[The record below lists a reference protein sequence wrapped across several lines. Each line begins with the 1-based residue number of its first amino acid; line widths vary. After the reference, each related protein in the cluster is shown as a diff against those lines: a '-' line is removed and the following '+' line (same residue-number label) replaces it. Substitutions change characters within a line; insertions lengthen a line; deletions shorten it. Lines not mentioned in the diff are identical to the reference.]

1 MKVQNEMS
9 TRISVDAVSAVGS
22 LSAFRNAIRGASDAW
37 RAQEVALK
45 NSGNYTEAAT
55 ARYRGLNKVIDLQK
69 AKIQEL
75 RSRQEGLDVSNK
87 KQADQFLKLE
97 KQIQQANK
105 QLSSYESQASR
116 AQNAVRYQTSGLA
129 GLQHAYRQSQ
139 EASMAY
145 VNRLN
150 AEHRSASASVEK
162 YRQLGSS
169 LNNLQSQYRKQEF
182 LLKQVA
188 NDSGKTSEAYIKQ
201 REQLNKTATSIA
213 KTKDQMKSMQS
224 TINRLQPTGIT
235 RVDSAIV
242 KMRDKASQ
250 ASSRMSAVFDNIKN
264 HMLGLAA
271 TATTVG
277 AALVSSIN
285 KAASLQKTMVE
296 NQNLMSTAGE
306 KSASVQREVNQM
318 YADGEKYSVQYG
330 YSQKT
335 IAQGYQELIKRGYD
349 GKQAVGAMKSILEA
363 ARASGDDFDDAMK
376 VTTSTLEAFGMRSE
390 TTAGMMRNTAK
401 AADILAKGADVTSTS
416 FKSIGE
422 AMTYAGSS
430 AKASG
435 VSLKETTA
443 ILGVLSNNGLEAT
456 QAGTGLQ
463 RILTR
468 LAAPTD
474 TAKTSLKKYNMSI
487 DDFKT
492 KSGKLKNVNEIFKL
506 INKNVP
512 KADRLEFFN
521 KVFGQTAQNA
531 ASVLSRTASLSDKNS
546 QSLAHVENQLKTAYS
561 EDYVGKLARKNMNS
575 AKNSQERFK
584 YASQAIQIEIGRNML
599 PALSKASQGMANAFG
614 RKDTQRGLQVI
625 AKGLGTLATGLANV
639 ITFIG
644 KHTTTVKVF
653 GTAMLTAF
661 AGVKLLNGIGKFRAM
676 IPMLAT
682 GIRTIGTAVKIAT
695 LGFNPWVIAIEA
707 VVAGFALLYK
717 HSTKFRHFV
726 NGLASDAKKGMKAV
740 GRWFSNTFKDIDK
753 AHQQSVKQQQRQNKI
768 NQRDWNRYWRN
779 VSRGWTKYWRQQNRQ
794 QQQNQRLQEHQE
806 QVSQRRRSRAIANF
820 NRTVARNA
828 QNTWRSM
835 EQAAQNGS
843 KGVGRWYSNMSRTTG
858 RAVQNMARNHPRTF
872 GDMYKVIQ
880 DRTRTWHDLVTGRWS
895 RLKDDTGRLAKDQ
908 SRANK
913 DIFEDMYSAIN
924 KKTGGWLGKVVDSWK
939 DHMSQ
944 IGDAISAGRQK
955 AGRAMADLAN
965 GVLKPFKTLI
975 DDIQGGINW
984 VLDKIG
990 ASKLGGSWSAAI
1002 PTFATGTAGNPDGLK
1017 KATIGMVNDGPGSHW
1032 RELYSYKGQIG
1043 AFPNKR
1049 NFITFLPKGMSI
1061 LNGEDSHKF
1070 MSAIGLPRFANG
1082 VGSFFDS
1089 LEKGAA
1095 DAGDFI
1101 DKVIEHPVQALEDI
1115 FKKFIKVST
1124 PIKFATNLIT
1134 SVPAYVAKQAGNWIK
1149 KQFEELA
1156 DPGGSGVERWRP
1168 YVIKALAMLHLSSS
1182 LVGKVLRQ
1190 IQTES
1195 GGNPK
1200 AMGGT
1205 DGLADGHAM
1214 GLMQVKPGTFAAN
1227 KLPGHG
1233 NIWNGFDNLLAG
1245 LNYARK
1251 RYGDSLSFLGQGHGY
1266 ANGGLVNVESL
1277 AHVAE
1282 GNRPEMIIPLTAS
1295 KRGRAY
1301 QLLSEV
1307 MAQFKHED
1315 GPAQPTRDD
1324 QSISRKE
1331 FRSLESKLDQLISG
1345 VQQLVQVGQQQINAT
1360 INSGN
1365 KFGMKA
1371 NRSAAYTV
1379 MARDQRL
1386 NDFMSYRR

>member
-1 MKVQNEMS
+1 MSASDIQATMS
-9 TRISVDAVSAVGS
+9 TKIKVD
-22 LSAFRNAIRGASDAW
+22 
-37 RAQEVALK
+37 QQ
-45 NSGNYTEAAT
+45 EAA
-55 ARYRGLNKVIDLQK
+55 NQ
-69 AKIQEL
+69 
-75 RSRQEGLDVSNK
+75 
-87 KQADQFLKLE
+87 
-97 KQIQQANK
+97 
-105 QLSSYESQASR
+105 
-116 AQNAVRYQTSGLA
+116 
-129 GLQHAYRQSQ
+129 
-139 EASMAY
+139 
-145 VNRLN
+145 
-150 AEHRSASASVEK
+150 
-162 YRQLGSS
+162 
-169 LNNLQSQYRKQEF
+169 
-182 LLKQVA
+182 
-188 NDSGKTSEAYIKQ
+188 
-201 REQLNKTATSIA
+201 
-213 KTKDQMKSMQS
+213 
-224 TINRLQPTGIT
+224 
-235 RVDSAIV
+235 
-242 KMRDKASQ
+242 
-250 ASSRMSAVFDNIKN
+250 
-264 HMLGLAA
+264 
-271 TATTVG
+271 
-277 AALVSSIN
+277 
-285 KAASLQKTMVE
+285 VE
-296 NQNLMSTAGE
+296 NLTNKFKDLTAQWKAE
-306 KSASVQREVNQM
+306 
-318 YADGEKYSVQYG
+318 
-330 YSQKT
+330 
-335 IAQGYQELIKRGYD
+335 
-349 GKQAVGAMKSILEA
+349 QA
-363 ARASGDDFDDAMK
+363 
-376 VTTSTLEAFGMRSE
+376 T
-390 TTAGMMRNTAK
+390 
-401 AADILAKGADVTSTS
+401 
-416 FKSIGE
+416 
-422 AMTYAGSS
+422 

-435 VSLKETTA
+435 DSVGAAKARYEGLSKALEVQRQKVEQLNRQREDQQRLIRLSATVTKDQTDELAQLDKELTSATNKLTSLSNQQTRAKRSFEYAGSGLKELRNEYYTNNRAIDSHVEKLKAEGNTA
-443 ILGVLSNNGLEAT
+443 EAQKVKLAGLKQSLANLAKQQSATKKLADEAAKSEGKNSNLYRRRITDYNKVSAAMMRTKKQASELSHSLNPPRTSGWDLFKRKILDVDGAEK
-456 QAGTGLQ
+456 QAAQHAQ
-463 RILTR
+463 RIKGIFSGAFLGNLT
-468 LAAPTD
+468 
-474 TAKTSLKKYNMSI
+474 
-487 DDFKT
+487 
-492 KSGKLKNVNEIFKL
+492 
-506 INKNVP
+506 
-512 KADRLEFFN
+512 
-521 KVFGQTAQNA
+521 
-531 ASVLSRTASLSDKNS
+531 ASVLPSLQNELQQITTTGMKAAQAGMAMQARWKNIGVSATGIKQLSNQVAQLKANTNLTAQSINALQSRFYGMTHSVKQTQILTKGVASLSDQLKLSDKQANAFAGGLSRIESSGKVTSSSLGRLEKQAPGLTAAMAKASGLS
-546 QSLAHVENQLKTAYS
+546 QQKFKELVASGKMTTDQFNGYLKTA
-561 EDYVGKLARKNMNS
+561 AKNYNKNS
-575 AKNSQERFK
+575 AAFGKSAAGAQHKLRAEWTTTQTALAKPLVKVEATGLSQ
-584 YASQAIQIEIGRNML
+584 
-599 PALSKASQGMANAFG
+599 LSKALEN
-614 RKDTQRGLQVI
+614 KDTQRGLVVLASGF
-625 AKGLGTLATGLANV
+625 AKLAVNAAKALAILARHQKVVVGVGAAFLGLVGTLKVLRSVATVITTFKTLSGAIKTVTNSQKALNLVMKANV
-639 ITFIG
+639 FILVVSAIAALVVALVQLY
-644 KHTTTVKVF
+644 KHNKKF
-653 GTAMLTAF
+653 RAF
-661 AGVKLLNGIGKFRAM
+661 VNGIGRDLKKFGKFFVNVGK
-676 IPMLAT
+676 
-682 GIRTIGTAVKIAT
+682 GILKSVG
-695 LGFNPWVIAIEA
+695 N
-707 VVAGFALLYK
+707 LYK
-717 HSTKFRHFV
+717 K
-726 NGLASDAKKGMKAV
+726 L
-740 GRWFSNTFKDIDK
+740 
-753 AHQQSVKQQQRQNKI
+753 
-768 NQRDWNRYWRN
+768 
-779 VSRGWTKYWRQQNRQ
+779 SRGWNNYWKEQGRKQRAQQKREARYQ
-794 QQQNQRLQEHQE
+794 A
-806 QVSQRRRSRAIANF
+806 QRRKQDQQAWNAMK
-820 NRTVARNA
+820 RNA
-828 QNTWRSM
+828 ANGWKSM
-835 EQAAQNGS
+835 EQSASNGA
-843 KGVGRWYSNMSRTTG
+843 KRVGSWYSNMSRTTG

-872 GDMYKVIQ
+872 SDMYKVIQ
-880 DRTRTWHDLVTGRWS
+880 DRTRIWHDLVTGHWS

-924 KKTGGWLGKVVDSWK
+924 KKTGGWLGRVVDSWK

-1002 PTFATGTAGNPDGLK
+1002 PTFATGTAGNRDGLK
-1017 KATIGMVNDGPGSHW
+1017 KATIGMVNDGAGPHW
-1032 RELYSYKGQIG
+1032 RELYSYKGQVG

-1089 LEKGAA
+1089 LEKGVA

-1101 DKVIEHPVQALEDI
+1101 DKVIEHPVQALEDV

-1386 NDFMSYRR
+1386 NDYMSYRR

>member
-1 MKVQNEMS
+1 MSASDIQATMS
-9 TRISVDAVSAVGS
+9 TKIKVD
-22 LSAFRNAIRGASDAW
+22 
-37 RAQEVALK
+37 QQ
-45 NSGNYTEAAT
+45 EAA
-55 ARYRGLNKVIDLQK
+55 NQ
-69 AKIQEL
+69 
-75 RSRQEGLDVSNK
+75 
-87 KQADQFLKLE
+87 
-97 KQIQQANK
+97 
-105 QLSSYESQASR
+105 
-116 AQNAVRYQTSGLA
+116 
-129 GLQHAYRQSQ
+129 
-139 EASMAY
+139 
-145 VNRLN
+145 
-150 AEHRSASASVEK
+150 
-162 YRQLGSS
+162 
-169 LNNLQSQYRKQEF
+169 
-182 LLKQVA
+182 
-188 NDSGKTSEAYIKQ
+188 
-201 REQLNKTATSIA
+201 
-213 KTKDQMKSMQS
+213 
-224 TINRLQPTGIT
+224 
-235 RVDSAIV
+235 
-242 KMRDKASQ
+242 
-250 ASSRMSAVFDNIKN
+250 
-264 HMLGLAA
+264 
-271 TATTVG
+271 
-277 AALVSSIN
+277 
-285 KAASLQKTMVE
+285 VE
-296 NQNLMSTAGE
+296 NLTNKFKDLTAQWKAE
-306 KSASVQREVNQM
+306 
-318 YADGEKYSVQYG
+318 
-330 YSQKT
+330 
-335 IAQGYQELIKRGYD
+335 
-349 GKQAVGAMKSILEA
+349 QA
-363 ARASGDDFDDAMK
+363 
-376 VTTSTLEAFGMRSE
+376 T
-390 TTAGMMRNTAK
+390 
-401 AADILAKGADVTSTS
+401 
-416 FKSIGE
+416 
-422 AMTYAGSS
+422 

-435 VSLKETTA
+435 DSVGAAKARYEGLSKALEVQRQKVEQLNRQREDQRRLIQSSATVTKDQTDELSRLDRALTSATNKMTSLTNQQTRAKRSFEYASSGLKELRNEYYTNNRAIDSHVEKLKAEGNTA
-443 ILGVLSNNGLEAT
+443 EAQKVKLAGLKSSLVNLAKQQEAT
-456 QAGTGLQ
+456 KKLADEAAKSEGRNSNLYRRRITDYNKVSAAMMRTKKQASELSHSLNPPRTSGWDLFKRKILDVDGAEKQAAQHAQ
-463 RILTR
+463 RIKGIFSGAFLGNLT
-468 LAAPTD
+468 
-474 TAKTSLKKYNMSI
+474 
-487 DDFKT
+487 
-492 KSGKLKNVNEIFKL
+492 
-506 INKNVP
+506 
-512 KADRLEFFN
+512 
-521 KVFGQTAQNA
+521 
-531 ASVLSRTASLSDKNS
+531 ASVLPSLQNELQQITTTGMKAAQAGMAMQARWKNIGVSATGIKQLSNQVAQLKANTNLTAQSINALQSRFYGMTHSVKQTQILTKGVASLSDQLKLSDKQANAFAGGLSRIESSGKVTSSSLGRLEKQAPGLTAAMAKASGLS
-546 QSLAHVENQLKTAYS
+546 QQKFKELVASGKMTTDQFNGYLKTA
-561 EDYVGKLARKNMNS
+561 AKNYNKNS
-575 AKNSQERFK
+575 AAFSKSAAGAQHKLRAEWTTTQAALAKPLVKVEATGLSQ
-584 YASQAIQIEIGRNML
+584 
-599 PALSKASQGMANAFG
+599 LSKALEN
-614 RKDTQRGLQVI
+614 KDTQRGLVVLASGF
-625 AKGLGTLATGLANV
+625 AKLAVNATKALAILARHQKVVVGVGAAFLGLVGTLKVLRSVATVITTFKTLSGAIKTVTNSQKALNLVMKANV
-639 ITFIG
+639 FILVVSAIAALVVALVQLY
-644 KHTTTVKVF
+644 KHNKKF
-653 GTAMLTAF
+653 RAF
-661 AGVKLLNGIGKFRAM
+661 VNGIGRDLKKF
-676 IPMLAT
+676 
-682 GIRTIGTAVKIAT
+682 G
-695 LGFNPWVIAIEA
+695 
-707 VVAGFALLYK
+707 
-717 HSTKFRHFV
+717 KFFV
-726 NGLASDAKKGMKAV
+726 NVGKGILKSV
-740 GRWFSNTFKDIDK
+740 GNLHK
-753 AHQQSVKQQQRQNKI
+753 NL
-768 NQRDWNRYWRN
+768 
-779 VSRGWTKYWRQQNRQ
+779 SRGWNNYWKEQGRKQRAQQKREARYQ
-794 QQQNQRLQEHQE
+794 A
-806 QVSQRRRSRAIANF
+806 QRRKQDQQAWNAMK
-820 NRTVARNA
+820 RNA
-828 QNTWRSM
+828 ANGWKSM
-835 EQAAQNGS
+835 ERSASNGV
-843 KGVGRWYSNMSRTTG
+843 KRVGKWYSNMSRTTG

-880 DRTRTWHDLVTGRWS
+880 DRTRTWHDLVTGHWS
-895 RLKDDTGRLAKDQ
+895 RLKGDTGRLAKDQ
-908 SRANK
+908 SQANK

-939 DHMSQ
+939 DHMSK
-944 IGDAISAGRQK
+944 IGDAISAGKQK

-1002 PTFATGTAGNPDGLK
+1002 PTFATGTAGNRDGLK
-1017 KATIGMVNDGPGSHW
+1017 KATIGMVNDGAGPHW
-1032 RELYSYKGQIG
+1032 RELYSYKGQVG

-1070 MSAIGLPRFANG
+1070 MSAIGLPKFANG

-1124 PIKFATNLIT
+1124 PIKFATSLIT

-1324 QSISRKE
+1324 QSISQKE

-1386 NDFMSYRR
+1386 NDYMSYRR

>member
-1 MKVQNEMS
+1 MSANDIQATMS
-9 TRISVDAVSAVGS
+9 TKIKVD
-22 LSAFRNAIRGASDAW
+22 
-37 RAQEVALK
+37 QQ
-45 NSGNYTEAAT
+45 EAA
-55 ARYRGLNKVIDLQK
+55 NQ
-69 AKIQEL
+69 
-75 RSRQEGLDVSNK
+75 
-87 KQADQFLKLE
+87 
-97 KQIQQANK
+97 
-105 QLSSYESQASR
+105 
-116 AQNAVRYQTSGLA
+116 
-129 GLQHAYRQSQ
+129 
-139 EASMAY
+139 
-145 VNRLN
+145 
-150 AEHRSASASVEK
+150 
-162 YRQLGSS
+162 
-169 LNNLQSQYRKQEF
+169 
-182 LLKQVA
+182 
-188 NDSGKTSEAYIKQ
+188 
-201 REQLNKTATSIA
+201 
-213 KTKDQMKSMQS
+213 
-224 TINRLQPTGIT
+224 
-235 RVDSAIV
+235 
-242 KMRDKASQ
+242 
-250 ASSRMSAVFDNIKN
+250 
-264 HMLGLAA
+264 
-271 TATTVG
+271 
-277 AALVSSIN
+277 
-285 KAASLQKTMVE
+285 VE
-296 NQNLMSTAGE
+296 NLTNKFKDLTAQWKAE
-306 KSASVQREVNQM
+306 
-318 YADGEKYSVQYG
+318 
-330 YSQKT
+330 
-335 IAQGYQELIKRGYD
+335 
-349 GKQAVGAMKSILEA
+349 QA
-363 ARASGDDFDDAMK
+363 
-376 VTTSTLEAFGMRSE
+376 T
-390 TTAGMMRNTAK
+390 
-401 AADILAKGADVTSTS
+401 
-416 FKSIGE
+416 
-422 AMTYAGSS
+422 

-435 VSLKETTA
+435 DSVGAAKARYEGLSKALEVQRQKVEQLNRQRKDQQWLVQNSATVTKDQTDELSRLDRALTSATNKMTSLTNQQARARRSYEYTSSGLKELRNDYYTNNRAVDSHIEKLKAEGNTA
-443 ILGVLSNNGLEAT
+443 EAQKVKLAGLKSSLVNLAKQQEATKKLADEAAKSEGKNSATYRRRITDYNEVSATLSKTSKRYDELRAAEIKAGNVSTGGLTKMRDRFLGVYSAEKQATT
-456 QAGTGLQ
+456 QAKTMGEVMKGSFLGTFASNL
-463 RILTR
+463 
-468 LAAPTD
+468 
-474 TAKTSLKKYNMSI
+474 
-487 DDFKT
+487 
-492 KSGKLKNVNEIFKL
+492 
-506 INKNVP
+506 
-512 KADRLEFFN
+512 
-521 KVFGQTAQNA
+521 AQNA
-531 ASVLSRTASLSDKNS
+531 IMAITGKMHDLIAAGKQYNIEQDTMKTVWHSLTTQAPRDGQQMLDFINKLSQHSIYSSETVNKLAQSFYHVDSSVKHAKDWTNDFIRLGSTMHMTNAQLAEAGEQFSKIVAGGKASQEDLNVMINRFPMFGEAIQKATGKSMKQLQQLSQQGKLT
-546 QSLAHVENQLKTAYS
+546 S
-561 EDYVGKLARKNMNS
+561 EDFVKAMDYLGKKYKSGQAEAMTSYMGMSMYLKSRFSKLAGDVEKSNFRMSKS
-575 AKNSQERFK
+575 AKNAMVQVTSDHAMEQ
-584 YASQAIQIEIGRNML
+584 YAKAISSALAGL
-599 PALSKASQGMANAFG
+599 AGALSKTIVWIHKHQAATKTLISVTAGLVIFHKVAGWVTGFYGLIG
-614 RKDTQRGLQVI
+614 RLII
-625 AKGLGTLATGLANV
+625 AYKGYTSATESAMVAQKMLNLAMKSNV
-639 ITFIG
+639 ILLVVSAISALVVALVHLY
-644 KHTTTVKVF
+644 KHNKKF
-653 GTAMLTAF
+653 RAF
-661 AGVKLLNGIGKFRAM
+661 VNGIGRGLKNMAK
-676 IPMLAT
+676 
-682 GIRTIGTAVKIAT
+682 G
-695 LGFNPWVIAIEA
+695 
-707 VVAGFALLYK
+707 
-717 HSTKFRHFV
+717 FV
-726 NGLASDAKKGMKAV
+726 NTGRNILKGATNLHKKLS
-740 GRWFSNTFKDIDK
+740 RSWSNYWKEQERK
-753 AHQQSVKQQQRQNKI
+753 QRVQQKQEAQYQA
-768 NQRDWNRYWRN
+768 
-779 VSRGWTKYWRQQNRQ
+779 
-794 QQQNQRLQEHQE
+794 
-806 QVSQRRRSRAIANF
+806 QRRKQDQQAWNAMK
-820 NRTVARNA
+820 RNA
-828 QNTWRSM
+828 ANGWKSM
-835 EQAAQNGS
+835 EQSASNGA
-843 KGVGRWYSNMSRTTG
+843 KRVGSWYSNMSRTTG

-872 GDMYKVIQ
+872 SDMYKVIQ
-880 DRTRTWHDLVTGRWS
+880 DRTRTWHDLVTGHWS

-924 KKTGGWLGKVVDSWK
+924 KKTGGWLGRVVDSWK

-1002 PTFATGTAGNPDGLK
+1002 PTFATGTAGNRDGLK
-1017 KATIGMVNDGPGSHW
+1017 KSTIGMVNDGAGPHW
-1032 RELYSYKGQIG
+1032 RELYSYKGQVG

-1070 MSAIGLPRFANG
+1070 MSAIGLPKFANG

-1331 FRSLESKLDQLISG
+1331 FMSLESKLDQLISG

-1360 INSGN
+1360 INFGN

-1386 NDFMSYRR
+1386 NDYMSYRR